1 MLTVPPNPSRSWI
14 QGASSLDFVDDKTVC
29 YMCGSHIC
37 FLDLETKKQRMFHCD
52 VKGIGVLTANGHS
65 GVFVF
70 SEHKL
75 NPSIFVYSFPKIELK
90 NELKGKATPA
100 LSPKHMHLPLY

>member
-1 MLTVPPNPSRSWI
+1 MCVFVFNTPSSWI
-14 QGASSLDFVDDKTVC
+14 QGASCLEFVDDKTVC

-52 VKGIGVLTANGHS
+52 VRGIGVLTANSHS

-75 NPSIFVYSFPKIELK
+75 NPSIFVYTFPNLELK
-90 NELKGKATPA
+90 NELKGEVNYVPVVIDT
-100 LSPKHMHLPLY
+100 